1 MKYQAVFQETG
12 AEALL
17 ITDPFNMRYLSG
29 FRGGEGMLFLT
40 EDRQV
45 LITDSRYNGGSGG
58 KRRRFR

>member
-29 FRGGEGMLFLT
+29 FRGG
-40 EDRQV
+40 
-45 LITDSRYNGGSGG
+45 
-58 KRRRFR
+58 